1 MDFYVKFDKE
11 LIDEVEEITDV
22 DYERK
27 EDVLLAD
34 NVISIIKDLIYE
46 IHKRDEKIQDIEE
59 EIKEKY
65 ELKNIDPY
73 TEYGIS
79 ERDFG

>member
-46 IHKRDEKIQDIEE
+46 IHKRDEMINDIKE
-59 EIKEKY
+59 EIEEKY
-65 ELKNIDPY
+65 ELRQIDPY
-73 TEYGIS
+73 EEYGIS
-79 ERDFG
+79 ERDFI

>member
-27 EDVLLAD
+27 ENMLLAD

-73 TEYGIS
+73 AEYGIS

>member
-27 EDVLLAD
+27 EDMLLVD
-34 NVISIIKDLIYE
+34 NIISIIKDLMYE
-46 IHKRDEKIQDIEE
+46 IHKRDEMMDDIKE
-59 EIKEKY
+59 EIEEKY
-65 ELKNIDPY
+65 ELRQIDPY
-73 TEYGIS
+73 EEYGIS
-79 ERDFG
+79 ERDFI

>member
-27 EDVLLAD
+27 ENMLLAD

>member
-27 EDVLLAD
+27 EDMLLVD
-34 NVISIIKDLIYE
+34 NVISMIKDLIYE
-46 IHKRDEKIQDIEE
+46 IHKRDEMINDIKE
-59 EIKEKY
+59 EIEEKY
-65 ELKNIDPY
+65 ELKQIDLY
-73 TEYGIS
+73 AEYGIN
-79 ERDFG
+79 ERDFV

>member
-1 MDFYVKFDKE
+1 MEFYVKFDKE
-11 LIDEVEEITDV
+11 LIDEVEEITGV

-27 EDVLLAD
+27 ENMLLAD

-59 EIKEKY
+59 EVKEKY
-65 ELKNIDPY
+65 ELKSIDPY
-73 TEYGIS
+73 SEYGIS

>member
-27 EDVLLAD
+27 EDMLLVD
-34 NVISIIKDLIYE
+34 NVISMIKDLIYE
-46 IHKRDEKIQDIEE
+46 IHKRDEMINDIKE
-59 EIKEKY
+59 EIEEKY
-65 ELKNIDPY
+65 ELRQIDPY
-73 TEYGIS
+73 EEYGIS
-79 ERDFG
+79 ERNFI